1 MDYMQNAIEEAYQG
15 IRAGHG
21 GPFGAVIVKDG
32 RIVGRGHNCVIRD
45 QDATMHG
52 EIAAIRDASRALGT
66 FDLSGCTLYSTA
78 EPCPMCMCASLWA
91 NIDKIYYGCNRC
103 DTEDIGFRDNKFY
116 EIICDPGERVAQ
128 CDRDKCLKLFHDYGS
143 MDKTLY

>member
-1 MDYMQNAIEEAYQG
+1 MDYMQNAIEEATQG

-52 EIAAIRDASRALGT
+52 EIAAIRDASRTLGT
-66 FDLSGCTLYSTA
+66 FDLNGCTLYSTA
-78 EPCPMCMCASLWA
+78 EPCPMCLCASMWA
-91 NIDKIYYGCNRC
+91 NIDRIYYGCTRG
-103 DTEDIGFRDNKFY
+103 DTEAIGFRDNRFY
-116 EIICDPGERVAQ
+116 EVICDPGALVSQ
-128 CDRDKCLKLFHDYGS
+128 CDRDKCLELFEEFRN
-143 MDKTLY
+143 MDKTMY

>member
-1 MDYMQNAIEEAYQG
+1 MDYMRIAIEEAYQG

-21 GPFGAVIVKDG
+21 GPFGSVVVKDG

-52 EIAAIRDASRALGT
+52 EIAAIRDASRTLGT
-66 FDLSGCTLYSTA
+66 FDLSGCTLYTTA
-78 EPCPMCMCASLWA
+78 EPCPMCLCASLWA
-91 NIDKIYYGCNRC
+91 NIDRIYYGCTRL
-103 DTEDIGFRDNKFY
+103 DTESIGFRDKQLY
-116 EIICDPGERVAQ
+116 EVIRDPGDRVLGH
-128 CDRDKCLKLFHDYGS
+128 DREACLALFRDYAK

>member
-1 MDYMQNAIEEAYQG
+1 MDYMQIAIEEAYQG
-15 IRAGHG
+15 IHAGHG
-21 GPFGAVIVKDG
+21 GPFGAVVVKDG

-78 EPCPMCMCASLWA
+78 EPCPMCLCACLWA
-91 NIDKIYYGCNRC
+91 NIDRIYYGCTRC
-103 DTEDIGFRDNKFY
+103 DTEDIGFRDNRFY
-116 EIICDPGERVAQ
+116 EAVCNPGERLAQ
-128 CDRDKCLKLFHDYGS
+128 CGRDKCLELFEAYRRI
-143 MDKTLY
+143 DKTPY